1 MSGKITIDGV
11 DISTLGLHT
20 LRSALAVIPQDPV
33 LFSGTLRY
41 NLDPFD
47 EHPDAVLHEALAR
60 TCLPRDRF
68 TLESTIDQGGGN
80 LSVGERSLVSLARAF
95 VKNAPIMLL
104 DEATAAVDLETD
116 ARIQDAIRQECNAKS
131 KTLLCIAHRLRTV
144 MGWDKILVLEAGQVA
159 EFASPLELFDR
170 RGIFYTMC
178 VKSNITREE
187 IVRARNI
194 ERE

>member
-1 MSGKITIDGV
+1 
-11 DISTLGLHT
+11 LHT
-20 LRSALAVIPQDPV
+20 LRSALAIIPQDPV

-47 EHPDAVLHEALAR
+47 EHPDATLYEALQR
-60 TCLPRDRF
+60 TCLPRERF
-68 TLESTIDQGGGN
+68 SLVTAIDEGGAN

-116 ARIQDAIRQECNAKS
+116 ARIQDAIRSECNSKQ

-144 MGWDKILVLEAGQVA
+144 MGWDKILVLNSGQVA
-159 EFASPLELFDR
+159 EFASPLELFDN
-170 RGIFYTMC
+170 RGIFYDMC

-187 IVRARNI
+187 IVRARKA
-194 ERE
+194 EREEE